1 MSRGTEKR
9 GCLVLRFW
17 WVEVGCLLGDAIGRC
32 ILSLGVKKWLPC
44 SVLFAD
50 GSLLREGLFFHILLS
65 VMQSFFFLFS
75 FRCFLVVSGG
85 CRVAPETE
93 RMLMI

>member
-32 ILSLGVKKWLPC
+32 ILSLGVKSGYRVQFCLPMDP
-44 SVLFAD
+44 F
-50 GSLLREGLFFHILLS
+50 
-65 VMQSFFFLFS
+65 
-75 FRCFLVVSGG
+75 
-85 CRVAPETE
+85 
-93 RMLMI
+93 